1 MLPISRTDSKITSFR
16 PCRLVYSPLRP
27 LFLFDDRPRQ
37 PAWIEKS
44 WSKALYGIALRPHLI
59 LYLRASVP
67 SLVQRLIHGR
77 GLNYWE
83 AGMDLNLA
91 DNLYDSFVI
100 YQTQIIQEL
109 EKLALEYNFVGI
121 DADRAPREIFEDLQR
136 PIRLLLQNRLTKS
149 ERPF

>member
-1 MLPISRTDSKITSFR
+1 
-16 PCRLVYSPLRP
+16 
-27 LFLFDDRPRQ
+27 
-37 PAWIEKS
+37 
-44 WSKALYGIALRPHLI
+44 
-59 LYLRASVP
+59 
-67 SLVQRLIHGR
+67 
-77 GLNYWE
+77 
-83 AGMDLNLA
+83 MDLNLA